1 MIGDCKTTDPYTT
14 IVKNRLENTLDTK
27 ADENQ
32 SAASLKKIDQSYIL

>member
-27 ADENQ
+27 AGENQ
-32 SAASLKKIDQSYIL
+32 SAASLKKVDQSYIL